1 MEPSEVISISNLRAN
16 LASYLNRVNTG
27 QIPIAFVG
35 PHRKPIAA
43 LVNLELLRASGSVP
57 SLDVIQKKGETLWR
71 LASTYQISK
80 IGIFGSVARGQANVS
95 SDIDMAVSGENLTF
109 LALTSFAQD
118 VENLYGFEVQVAT
131 IESLSPETHSEALE
145 DMVFIE
151 RSGSS
156 AELPSR
162 D

>member
-1 MEPSEVISISNLRAN
+1 MEPREVVNISALRAN
-16 LASYLNRVNTG
+16 LATYLNRINAGET
-27 QIPIAFVG
+27 PIAFVG

-43 LVNLELLRASGSVP
+43 LVNLELLRASGLVP
-57 SLDVIQKKGETLWR
+57 SLELIEKKSETLWR
-71 LASTYQISK
+71 LASTYQISR
-80 IGIFGSVARGQANVS
+80 IGIFGSVARGQATES
-95 SDIDMAVSGENLTF
+95 SDIDMAISGNDLTY

-118 VENLYGFEVQVAT
+118 VENLYGVPVQVVT
-131 IESLSPETHSEALE
+131 IESLGPETHSEALK

-156 AELPSR
+156 AKLPGR